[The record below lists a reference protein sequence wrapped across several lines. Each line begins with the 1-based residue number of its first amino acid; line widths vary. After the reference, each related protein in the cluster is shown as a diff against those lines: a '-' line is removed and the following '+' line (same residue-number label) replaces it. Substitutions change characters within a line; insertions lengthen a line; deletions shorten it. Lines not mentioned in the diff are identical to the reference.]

1 MPDFITLQENVLHWS
16 VGFINFPLLVVL
28 MDLLPILA
36 LTRTTV
42 AAKGDSR
49 PRSRRGPSNVVR
61 RAEKMD
67 ELSLKK
73 TALERRLKQV
83 FD

>member
-36 LTRTTV
+36 LTRTQRSLQKGIPGPEVGV
-42 AAKGDSR
+42 AHQ
-49 PRSRRGPSNVVR
+49 
-61 RAEKMD
+61 M
-67 ELSLKK
+67 
-73 TALERRLKQV
+73 
-83 FD
+83 